1 MAAPLLAALPTVG
14 RFAMQYLPTIMGV
27 GAALPALRQGKP
39 VEAALQGGL
48 GYLSGMPL
56 KGISTG
62 LSKAAMKAA
71 PGIAGRL
78 MPNLVDAPGFKA
90 AAVQAARGGV
100 GLLSGAGALAL
111 GQAQGRA
118 GLGQA
123 GTPGQ
128 AGGGLIQQGVGQL
141 ATPRPGEV
149 DYSSIGAL
157 PPDLGQYGPTS
168 PYGGAGEIL
177 FGGGLDQR
185 LQYLK
190 DVEAARDAM
199 RMLNPEIAK
208 ATEFRSK
215 QELARQMAA
224 AGIRQNIATRAAML
238 QAAQQAGLGMGQT
251 AAAQAGSAL
260 TSQYQ
265 YQ

>member
-1 MAAPLLAALPTVG
+1 
-14 RFAMQYLPTIMGV
+14 MQYLPTIMGV

-71 PGIAGRL
+71 PGVAGRL
-78 MPNLVDAPGFKA
+78 MPNLVDAPGFKTGA
-90 AAVQAARGGV
+90 AQLARGGV

-123 GTPGQ
+123 GLPGQ
-128 AGGGLIQQGVGQL
+128 GLVQQGMGQL

-149 DYSSIGAL
+149 DYSSIEAL
-157 PPDLGQYGPTS
+157 PPGLGQYGPTS

-177 FGGGLDQR
+177 FGG
-185 LQYLK
+185 
-190 DVEAARDAM
+190 M
-199 RMLNPEIAK
+199 RMLNAERAK
-208 ATEFRSK
+208 AAEFRSR
-215 QELARQMAA
+215 QELARNLAA
-224 AGIRQNIATRAAML
+224 AGIRQNIDTRARML
-238 QAAQQAGLGMGQT
+238 QQAQLAGLSMGARASEQAGQ
-251 AAAQAGSAL
+251 AL
-260 TSQYQ
+260 TQQYQ